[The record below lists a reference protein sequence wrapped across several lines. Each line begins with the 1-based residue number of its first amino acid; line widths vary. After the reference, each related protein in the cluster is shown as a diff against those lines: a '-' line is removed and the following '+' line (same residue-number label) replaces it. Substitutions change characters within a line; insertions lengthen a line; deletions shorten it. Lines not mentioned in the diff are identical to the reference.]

1 VPLFEISGSGITR
14 HSAAS
19 LADLGLRERQDL
31 QRLLRDDIRVLD
43 QNLLVVAEEFG
54 NWEDARRR
62 IDLLALDKEGRLV
75 VIELKRTE
83 DGGHMDLQALR
94 YAAMVS
100 PMVFDDVVAAH
111 EKFLARVDPD
121 GDRDARHELI
131 SFLGLEDEEPE
142 ISSDV
147 RTVLVSGDFG
157 REITTTVLWLNE
169 FDGMDIRCVRLVPYR
184 LGDKVLLDIQQIIP
198 LPEAEDYQVRVRRKD
213 QERERSRTDGR
224 DFTRYH
230 VVVDGRQLP
239 DENKRK
245 AIHTMVAN
253 LIERDCP
260 GERIADV
267 IGPRK
272 FRGIDGELTDPDEM
286 VVLVEAAYPRF
297 RFDPGR
303 WYVDEPFHQEG
314 RTWLLSKMWG
324 RDTEQVLEDLSA
336 AFPDSGVTFRRA
348 AI

>member
-1 VPLFEISGSGITR
+1 MTR

-31 QRLLRDDIRVLD
+31 QRLLRDDIGVLD
-43 QNLLVVAEEFG
+43 QNLLVIAEEFG

-100 PMVFDDVVAAH
+100 PMVFDDVVAAYK
-111 EKFLARVDPD
+111 KFLVRIDPD
-121 GDRDARHELI
+121 GDLDARHELI
-131 SFLGLEDEEPE
+131 AFLGQEDEEAE

-147 RTVLVSGDFG
+147 RIVLVSGDFG
-157 REITTTVLWLNE
+157 REITTTVLWLNQ

-184 LGDKVLLDIQQIIP
+184 MRGKVLLDIQQIVP

-230 VVVDGRQLP
+230 IVVDGKQLP

-245 AIHTMVAN
+245 AIRTMVAT

-267 IGPRK
+267 LGPRK

-286 VVLVEAAYPRF
+286 IAPVEAAYPRF

-303 WYVDEPFHQEG
+303 WYVDEPFHQRG

-324 RDTEQVLEDLSA
+324 LDTEQMLEGLSA

>member
-1 VPLFEISGSGITR
+1 
-14 HSAAS
+14 
-19 LADLGLRERQDL
+19 
-31 QRLLRDDIRVLD
+31 
-43 QNLLVVAEEFG
+43 
-54 NWEDARRR
+54 
-62 IDLLALDKEGRLV
+62 
-75 VIELKRTE
+75 
-83 DGGHMDLQALR
+83 
-94 YAAMVS
+94 
-100 PMVFDDVVAAH
+100 MVFDDVVAAF

-147 RTVLVSGDFG
+147 RIVLVSGDFG
-157 REITTTVLWLNE
+157 REITTTVLWLNQ

-184 LGDKVLLDIQQIIP
+184 LDDKVLLDIQQIIP

-245 AIHTMVAN
+245 AIRTMVAN
-253 LIERDCP
+253 LVKRDCP

-286 VVLVEAAYPRF
+286 VILAEAAYPRF

-303 WYVDEPFHQEG
+303 WYVDEPFHQGG

>member
-1 VPLFEISGSGITR
+1 MER
-14 HSAAS
+14 HNAAS
-19 LADLGLRERQDL
+19 FADLGLRERQDL
-31 QRLLRDDIRVLD
+31 QRMIREDIGVLD
-43 QNLLVVAEEFG
+43 QNLLVISEEFG

-100 PMVFDDVVAAH
+100 PMVFDDVAVAY
-111 EKFLARVDPD
+111 EKFLARTHPGEDH
-121 GDRDARHELI
+121 DARHELS
-131 SFLGLEDEEPE
+131 SFLGQDDEEGE

-147 RTVLVSGDFG
+147 RVVLISGDFG
-157 REITTTVLWLNE
+157 REITTTVLWLNQFE
-169 FDGMDIRCVRLVPYR
+169 GMDIRCVRLVPYR
-184 LGDKVLLDIQQIIP
+184 VGEKVLLDIEQIVP

-230 VVVDGRQLP
+230 VVLDGESLP

-245 AIHTMVAN
+245 AVRSMVAN
-253 LIERDCP
+253 LIERNCP
-260 GERIADV
+260 AERIAE
-267 IGPRK
+267 ILGPRK
-272 FRGIDGELTDPDEM
+272 FRGIDGEITDPDEM
-286 VVLVEAAYPRF
+286 IVPLEAAYPRF

-303 WYVDEPFHQEG
+303 WWVDEPFHQGG
-314 RTWLLSKMWG
+314 RTWLLTKMWG
-324 RDTEQVLEDLSA
+324 RETEQMLEDLSA
-336 AFPDSGVTFRRA
+336 AFPESGVAYRKATG
-348 AI
+348 